1 MKKKIMIGLV
11 VAILLAVTTT
21 AIYAQYLSE
30 QKVVEQNLK
39 QLELDSLNIED
50 DFYADPMFEW
60 LYSQY
65 TDQKTREYLIEE
77 YAYTKFFNHMTDVES
92 TYLYQLAQEGKDFY
106 ELLRVYEFWKSTTEP
121 MKMIETIYAK
131 CPDEPYSG
139 WEYKEYMK
147 LVGKEDEILTNDEID
162 SYLESGLTEYDIIY
176 AQKLSRKSN
185 SAARDILNQR
195 KNNGN
200 WVDISD
206 AVYSK
211 VDVQY
216 RETVKKGIFQ
226 NKNVSGKQMYLAD
239 NLSGKVG
246 ADVCDYLSQED
257 LEYTKAKYESE
268 VMATIRDGLTDN
280 GYLKSK
286 DTEISE
292 YQLHYLDILASMGLT
307 IDEIEKYRENGWDYT
322 AIYNAKLI
330 STRNNI
336 SMTSVF
342 SQMKAGIPFAKIK

>member
-30 QKVVEQNLK
+30 QKAVEQNLK

-106 ELLRVYEFWKSTTEP
+106 ELLRVYEFWKSTTDP

-147 LVGKEDEILTNDEID
+147 LVGREDEILTNDEID

-206 AVYSK
+206 TVYSK

-216 RETVKKGIFQ
+216 RETVKKGLFQ

-239 NLSGKVG
+239 NLSGKVK

-257 LEYTKAKYESE
+257 LEYTKENYENTATAK
-268 VMATIRDGLTDN
+268 IRNQLTN
-280 GYLKSK
+280 FGYLDKESV
-286 DTEISE
+286 DSE
-292 YQLHYLDILASMGLT
+292 LYQQDYIEKLTAMGLSLE
-307 IDEIEKYRENGWDYT
+307 EIESYQINGWDYT

-330 STRNNI
+330 STNKKI
-336 SMTSVF
+336 SMDSVF
-342 SQMKAGIPFAKIK
+342 AQMNAEVSLAEIK